1 MLLLRI
7 SDNQYKW
14 FVPDIHYSISCRYYN
29 DFMTLFKQ
37 AEAVATS
44 ENLVYLH
51 HQNWCGQSC
60 EDCFRLIMFC
70 HVGYSS
76 QFVNISQKSPKEW
89 WMNCWCWL
97 KKKKKKN
104 HRTSNQT
111 LFRLLLVSVSSGERN
126 LNEHCN

>member
-97 KKKKKKN
+97 KKKKKKESQN
-104 HRTSNQT
+104 KQS